1 MCIDHQQK
9 ATFVRN
15 MGKLKNLP
23 LLKTTINMHVMS
35 TKVTEWLITI
45 QLVGEYGSGQKKK
58 IIFSPLGPNYME

>member
-1 MCIDHQQK
+1 
-9 ATFVRN
+9 